1 MFVTLACRACD
12 VASITV
18 PYLYIQ
24 NRSGSC
30 PRPLLTWTI
39 EDKSYIM
46 CVLWTKIRNC
56 IFECLSPVMGNAC
69 KQSQRLHVK
78 T

>member
-46 CVLWTKIRNC
+46 CVLWTKK
-56 IFECLSPVMGNAC
+56 ETVYLSASLLSWAMLANNL
-69 KQSQRLHVK
+69 SDYM
-78 T
+78 